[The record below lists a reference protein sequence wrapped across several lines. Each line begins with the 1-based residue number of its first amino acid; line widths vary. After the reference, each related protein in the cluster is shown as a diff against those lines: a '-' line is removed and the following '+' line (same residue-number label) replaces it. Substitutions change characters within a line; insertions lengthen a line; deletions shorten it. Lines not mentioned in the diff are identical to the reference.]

1 MLRLAWRHRLGCLNL
16 VLQQVALLALSLSG
30 LGLSGLAI
38 DVIRHQVEPD
48 GAPPAWPWGL
58 SPDRSW
64 PPLAIVLAL
73 GSTVLFLALCRAA
86 LSYRHAVA
94 SARLVQQQIVVE
106 LRAAIY
112 EKLHELSIGFFRAN
126 STTSII
132 NRVAGDA
139 QAVRQFVEG
148 MVLQMG
154 ILVLSLIVYLVYMLR
169 IHVGL
174 SLVCLST
181 MPVLWLIG
189 VTFCRL
195 VRPAYDRNRQLMDR
209 LLLVLSENVRRN
221 ARRARFCPP
230 VRRDRKV
237 PRRQSRPEGPATLH
251 LLADQSV
258 HALG

>member
-1 MLRLAWRHRLGCLNL
+1 MIREPQDSSSTGFDERSSGSAPTPSKSALLRIHSHETSTSPSTSALVARMLRLAWRHRLGCLNL

-58 SPDRSW
+58 SPDRTW

-112 EKLHELSIGFFRAN
+112 EKLHELSIGFFRAT

-139 QAVRQFVEG
+139 QAVHN
-148 MVLQMG
+148 
-154 ILVLSLIVYLVYMLR
+154 LSKAWSCKWAF
-169 IHVGL
+169 L
-174 SLVCLST
+174 SCRSSSIWCTCCAST
-181 MPVLWLIG
+181 SG
-189 VTFCRL
+189 YRSSACR
-195 VRPAYDRNRQLMDR
+195 RCRCY
-209 LLLVLSENVRRN
+209 
-221 ARRARFCPP
+221 
-230 VRRDRKV
+230 
-237 PRRQSRPEGPATLH
+237 G
-251 LLADQSV
+251 
-258 HALG
+258 